1 MINLQKIGEKITES
15 RIKNNL
21 TQSELADKLY
31 VTHQAVSKWENGKS
45 IPSIEVLVSLTKLFN
60 ITIDYLLDD
69 SEIDSNDFESMLSFL
84 PRDTAFK
91 DYLKNAASNQIIDE
105 FYKFTIEER
114 KYIIDLIVS
123 SNIKLD
129 IKKIW
134 PYLNEKERNY
144 LLIVILTNKLDFNV
158 ESIKHQ
164 LSKEETLLVRAHIK
178 RGNYQYKISQYHYQ
192 VY

>member
-60 ITIDYLLDD
+60 ISIDYLLDD

-84 PRDTAFK
+84 PRDIAFK
-91 DYLKNAASNQIIDE
+91 DYINSASNNQIIDA
-105 FYKFTIEER
+105 FYKFNIEER
-114 KYIIDLIVS
+114 QYILDLIIS

-134 PYLNEKERNY
+134 PYLNKKERNY
-144 LLIVILTNKLDFNV
+144 LLNVILTNKLDFNV
-158 ESIKHQ
+158 TSIIHQ
-164 LSKEETLLVRAHIK
+164 LSQEETLLVRAHVI
-178 RGNYQYKISQYHYQ
+178 RGSYQYKISQYHYR
-192 VY
+192 VS